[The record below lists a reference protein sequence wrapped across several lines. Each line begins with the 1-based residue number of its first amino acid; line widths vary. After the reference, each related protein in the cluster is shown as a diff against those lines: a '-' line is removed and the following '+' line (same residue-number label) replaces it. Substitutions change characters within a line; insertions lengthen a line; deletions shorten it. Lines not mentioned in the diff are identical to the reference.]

1 MAFTATDIIG
11 SKIVGDN
18 GMSVDWSKVV
28 SAINRMTNNDARKAV
43 RSVLRK
49 AGNQIKKP
57 VANEVKRL
65 YPGGKHY
72 PRNKGRKSGVL
83 RGVKYGPLYKD
94 VKMSVYKSVKGVNVS
109 IFSPRKGQ
117 NRWCVLMWQNDGTNE
132 RANKRSIYT
141 KVSKSRKKVFLST
154 NGNQSRGRI
163 QPAHF
168 FEDVAQAQ
176 LNQAA
181 NYAANEFSRVLVA
194 QYNKQ

>member
-1 MAFTATDIIG
+1 MAFQATDIIG

-28 SAINRMTNNDARKAV
+28 SALNRMTNYDARKAM

-65 YPGGKHY
+65 YPGGKYY
-72 PRNKGRKSGVL
+72 PRNKGRKAGVL

-141 KVSKSRKKVFLST
+141 KVAKTRKKVFLST

-168 FEDVAQAQ
+168 FENVAQAQ